1 MDGGEEPWHT
11 VIGVVG
17 DTRTSSMTGQ
27 FREVYYFDHRQRPAN
42 RTRSVS
48 YATRVSA
55 GSHAVG
61 IRRTFER
68 IDPQVPLEQ
77 SPLADLISSAMA
89 DRRFMLVVL
98 GAFSAVGLLLAI
110 VGIYAVVSYT
120 VAQRTREIG
129 VRLALGATPDRVQTL
144 VMLTAMRSVV
154 PGLVGGALLA
164 MASSSAMRSVVYG
177 VSPLDPVSL
186 VTAVGALA
194 LAALAA
200 TLGPARRATRVDPLL
215 AIRAD

>member
-1 MDGGEEPWHT
+1 
-11 VIGVVG
+11 
-17 DTRTSSMTGQ
+17 
-27 FREVYYFDHRQRPAN
+27 
-42 RTRSVS
+42 
-48 YATRVSA
+48 
-55 GSHAVG
+55 
-61 IRRTFER
+61 
-68 IDPQVPLEQ
+68 
-77 SPLADLISSAMA
+77 
-89 DRRFMLVVL
+89 MLVVL